1 MNSVLYGLDSPTLSA
16 DNIKSMLNERL
27 DLLEDHVRSEMETDV
42 SEILDAVSDETFVT
56 TPLYKIMAML
66 PDVYMIDVSEQNQ
79 LLVKLGKTIDNLQL
93 LNEVI

>member
-1 MNSVLYGLDSPTLSA
+1 
-16 DNIKSMLNERL
+16 MLNERL
-27 DLLEDHVRSEMETDV
+27 DLLEDHVRSELETDV
-42 SEILDAVSDETFVT
+42 SEILDAVTDETFVT